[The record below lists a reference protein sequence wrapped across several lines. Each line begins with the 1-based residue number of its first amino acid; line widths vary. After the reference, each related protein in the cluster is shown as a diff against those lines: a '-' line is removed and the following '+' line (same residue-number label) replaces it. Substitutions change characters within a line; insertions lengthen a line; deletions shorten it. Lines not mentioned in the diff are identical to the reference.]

1 MNYSPHLVT
10 QNYEKKEKTKSVFHG
25 LKDKKKDSRQKR
37 SRQQLKKKLPN
48 RFTLHQQ
55 QQQTTVTTTATN
67 IQLMKKINNQRN
79 SPFSL

>member
-10 QNYEKKEKTKSVFHG
+10 QNCEKKEKTKTFNG
-25 LKDKKKDSRQKR
+25 LKDKKKDSRQ
-37 SRQQLKKKLPN
+37 QLKKKLPK

-67 IQLMKKINNQRN
+67 IQ
-79 SPFSL
+79 